1 MRATRSNWFLLL
13 WAVLPFLAA
22 LGGAAFP
29 PDAWFAGLDKPTWQ
43 PPNYLFGPVWTTLY
57 LMMGIAAG
65 LVWQRGPSPK
75 VRTALMVFVGQLL
88 LNALWTPVFFG
99 AHMLGAAL
107 VLIVLLW
114 LAIALTIVHFWRVR
128 TLAAALLLP
137 YLAWVSF
144 ATALNASLWML
155 NR

>member
-1 MRATRSNWFLLL
+1 
-13 WAVLPFLAA
+13 
-22 LGGAAFP
+22 
-29 PDAWFAGLDKPTWQ
+29 
-43 PPNYLFGPVWTTLY
+43 
-57 LMMGIAAG
+57 
-65 LVWQRGPSPK
+65 
-75 VRTALMVFVGQLL
+75 MVFVGQLL

-114 LAIALTIVHFWRVR
+114 LAIALTIVQFWRVR